1 MEITNKLPFPLD
13 KAIRRDSELW
23 SIALILLSGFAAGL
37 ILFVYAGALIQ
48 KISTPGQDYVLD
60 LLLVGLVSLILLL
73 NVYLIGKKRAVHQM
87 LRQGLREE
95 EELHE
100 QKMLGVTDALTGVYN
115 RAYFNEVVPRELK
128 RAARQKHGIALLLMN
143 VDGFRRLNDEKGRPV
158 GDYALRELAGILK
171 QSLRATDYLFRFG
184 GDEFLAA
191 LVEIKAGAEA
201 IVKRRIHERLNA
213 NLAFQIELGQ
223 PLTLSIGTASF
234 MVGQT
239 VEALEKQVQVN
250 LQEQK
255 RKKLL
260 QKGPDTEPSE
270 SSA

>member
-1 MEITNKLPFPLD
+1 MEIANKVPFPLD

-23 SIALILLSGFAAGL
+23 SITLILLSGFAAGL

-60 LLLVGLVSLILLL
+60 FLLVGLVSLILLL

-128 RAARQKHGIALLLMN
+128 RAARRKHGIALLLMN
-143 VDGFRRLNDEKGRPV
+143 VDGFRRLNDEKGRSV
-158 GDYALRELAGILK
+158 GDYALRELTGIMK

-201 IVKRRIHERLNA
+201 IVERRIHERLNA

-234 MVGQT
+234 EVGQT

-250 LQEQK
+250 LQAQK
-255 RKKLL
+255 RKKLF
-260 QKGPDTEPSE
+260 QGPDTEPSK